1 MKEMYE
7 PMNPPDE
14 LFLTDL
20 EGLLG
25 PDAEVPDGLVRR
37 LKESTFKSAATETRV
52 SKPQAIMI
60 ACLVFLIAAKASV
73 APFSIILAILGA
85 SLAGLYAALVGRVV
99 DREMSDT

>member
-1 MKEMYE
+1 MDESRI
-7 PMNPPDE
+7 PPDE

-25 PDAEVPDGLVRR
+25 QDAEVPDGLVRR
-37 LKESTFKSAATETRV
+37 LKERTLTSAATETRV
-52 SKPQAIMI
+52 SKPQATMI

-73 APFSIILAILGA
+73 VPLSIILTMIGA
-85 SLAGLYAALVGRVV
+85 VAAGVYAAFVVRVV